1 MEKKDIKWASIIPLI
16 GGMMLGAKK
25 TLGTDPEYILSYD
38 AFASNDSHARL
49 NFPETPYGT
58 ITDEGVSFDKPY
70 TAALNGVDVVVSL
83 CPCAGLSGLN
93 TSKKEG
99 STMARGA
106 NAVQNDW
113 MYKSSEYVLENVQP
127 RVLWGENA
135 PGLYTAMG
143 KDVADRLHQIG
154 KKHGYSFT
162 VIKTSTSLHGIPQ
175 RRTRSFYFFWKGTTA
190 PILEWIKKESP
201 SLEEYLSQAPI
212 GEYSNKS
219 FMKEPLTDDP
229 MWRWLRDVEGKTMK
243 DAAAEGA
250 KTMLLYVFSK
260 EGRIESMLNY
270 MRALDEKKAQG
281 YVRLFERAQLKKVW
295 DATPHI
301 NTGDMPAVVGRT
313 LQLAVHPTEE
323 RWMSVQEL
331 MWMMGIDADYKL
343 AHEGYQQIS
352 QNVPVPTAAD
362 WMGQVVTWLNGGL
375 LDSGVDYMKQDNM
388 AQRIDT
394 IIPITTKT
402 LF

>member
-1 MEKKDIKWASIIPLI
+1 
-16 GGMMLGAKK
+16 
-25 TLGTDPEYILSYD
+25 
-38 AFASNDSHARL
+38 
-49 NFPETPYGT
+49 
-58 ITDEGVSFDKPY
+58 
-70 TAALNGVDVVVSL
+70 
-83 CPCAGLSGLN
+83 
-93 TSKKEG
+93 
-99 STMARGA
+99 
-106 NAVQNDW
+106 
-113 MYKSSEYVLENVQP
+113 
-127 RVLWGENA
+127 
-135 PGLYTAMG
+135 
-143 KDVADRLHQIG
+143 
-154 KKHGYSFT
+154 
-162 VIKTSTSLHGIPQ
+162 
-175 RRTRSFYFFWKGTTA
+175 
-190 PILEWIKKESP
+190 LEWIKKESP